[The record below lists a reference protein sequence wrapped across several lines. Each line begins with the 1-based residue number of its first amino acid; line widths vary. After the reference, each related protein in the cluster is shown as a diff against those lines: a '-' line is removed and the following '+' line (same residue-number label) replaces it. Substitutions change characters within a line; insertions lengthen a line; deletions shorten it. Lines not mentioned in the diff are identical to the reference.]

1 MINSRQTVDVT
12 QIVGNKEVA
21 FVITGFDQGGERRT
35 RMELNEDDVKFLID
49 SLTFG
54 AWDVMYSMVFKAG
67 EHENESTE
75 V

>member
-1 MINSRQTVDVT
+1 MINSKQTVDVT
-12 QIVGNKEVA
+12 QIIGNTEVS

-35 RMELNEDDVKFLID
+35 RMELNEADVKFLID
-49 SLTFG
+49 TLTFG

-67 EHENESTE
+67 GPENESSE